1 MDSNIL
7 ITICARGG
15 SKGIPKKNIKP
26 LNGIPVICY
35 SIDLA
40 KKISKKY
47 NSKIALSTDDIDI
60 LNTSKKNGLFTD
72 YLRPKNLAHDNAG
85 KVETL
90 KDLIEYEEKL
100 LNGKYDYILDLD
112 VSSPL
117 RNLDDIV
124 NGFNILNNDKKMLT
138 LFSVSHP
145 NRNPYFNVVEK
156 NESTGYYELVKKLK
170 EPIQSRQNAPIVFD
184 MNSSFYWYKRSFF
197 DTNFKSPI
205 TKNTGIYLID
215 HSCFDLDHNKDFLFM
230 EYLIKSNKLDFE
242 L

>member
-1 MDSNIL
+1 
-7 ITICARGG
+7 
-15 SKGIPKKNIKP
+15 
-26 LNGIPVICY
+26 
-35 SIDLA
+35 
-40 KKISKKY
+40 
-47 NSKIALSTDDIDI
+47 
-60 LNTSKKNGLFTD
+60 
-72 YLRPKNLAHDNAG
+72 
-85 KVETL
+85 
-90 KDLIEYEEKL
+90 
-100 LNGKYDYILDLD
+100 
-112 VSSPL
+112 
-117 RNLDDIV
+117 
-124 NGFNILNNDKKMLT
+124 MLT

-197 DTNFKSPI
+197 DTSFKSSI

-215 HSCFDLDHNKDFLFM
+215 HICFDLDHNNDFLFM

>member
-1 MDSNIL
+1 MNIL

-26 LNGIPVICY
+26 LNGIPLIYY

-40 KKISKKY
+40 KKISEQY
-47 NSKIALSTDDIDI
+47 NSKIALSTDDTAI

-72 YLRPKNLAHDNAG
+72 YLRPKNLANDNAG

-100 LNGKYDYILDLD
+100 INGKYDYILDLD

-117 RNLDDIV
+117 RNLEDIV
-124 NGFNILNNDKKMLT
+124 NGFNILQNDKKMLT
-138 LFSVSHP
+138 LLSVSQP

-156 NESTGYYELVKKLK
+156 NESTDYYELVKKPEK
-170 EPIQSRQNAPIVFD
+170 PIQSRHNAPIVFD

-197 DTNFKSPI
+197 DTNFESPI
-205 TKNTGIYLID
+205 TNNTGIYLTNHI
-215 HSCFDLDHNKDFLFM
+215 CFDLDHNNDFLFM
-230 EYLIKSNKLDFE
+230 EYLINSNKLDFE